1 VATSEGFM
9 SYDELLERGYS
20 LLPKR
25 RKRSQGERFVLPSF
39 EVSKVGKMVYIHN
52 FKEVADLLNR
62 DPPVLLRFILRE
74 IALPGVYENG
84 VAVIHG
90 EVSPQTLNKLLER
103 FFNEYVKC
111 PVCNAPDTFLVK
123 EKKFMYIKC
132 MACGAVSPVKPF

>member
-25 RKRSQGERFVLPSF
+25 RKRSQGERFVLPSL
-39 EVSKVGKMVYIHN
+39 EVSKVGKKVYIHN

>member
-25 RKRSQGERFVLPSF
+25 RKRSQGERFVLPPL
-39 EVSKVGKMVYIHN
+39 EVSKVGKKVYIHN